1 MYFAILLL
9 CFIFI
14 FLTIISNYYFKT
26 IIDSK
31 NTLFIFIIFSILILL
46 KEIEN
51 YFKDCLIVKLE
62 NNINKLEL
70 LNPLSALKRGY
81 AIVKKDNKCI
91 QSIKQLKKD
100 DKINLYISNG
110 DIEALITNVKEEK

>member
-1 MYFAILLL
+1 M
-9 CFIFI
+9 
-14 FLTIISNYYFKT
+14 
-26 IIDSK
+26 
-31 NTLFIFIIFSILILL
+31 
-46 KEIEN
+46 
-51 YFKDCLIVKLE
+51 
-62 NNINKLEL
+62 NKLEL
-70 LNPLSALKRGY
+70 LNPLNSLKRGY